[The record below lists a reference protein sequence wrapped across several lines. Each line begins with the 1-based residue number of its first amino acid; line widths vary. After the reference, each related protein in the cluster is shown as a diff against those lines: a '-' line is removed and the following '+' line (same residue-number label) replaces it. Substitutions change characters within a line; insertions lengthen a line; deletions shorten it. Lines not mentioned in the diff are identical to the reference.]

1 MVRQNRQMFA
11 LGTPIA
17 SADRFTLT
25 RLEIVSLPE
34 SRFVLRARPATV
46 DDLAAE
52 MKVTQAN

>member
-1 MVRQNRQMFA
+1 MFA

-25 RLEIVSLPE
+25 KLEIVSLPE
-34 SRFVLRARPATV
+34 SRFVLPARPATV

-52 MKVTQAN
+52 MKVTQAK